1 MSDRDKARTMGR
13 RPAIFVATVVGV
25 VALVAVVASSCT
37 GLERVDECRAVAK
50 LANPVL
56 ASIDQDRQSTKGASY
71 RVIGVKYEALATAV
85 GQIKIRTKRVAEAVN
100 DYQRVLHE
108 AARDARAFS
117 DALDSKEPTRI
128 AIEHV
133 TASRTIRHESTA
145 LSRLDTACR
154 SPR

>member
-1 MSDRDKARTMGR
+1 EGGKPARR
-13 RPAIFVATVVGV
+13 RRRLRVNRAPPLMRLPFAALL
-25 VALVAVVASSCT
+25 LVAAACGCQ

-56 ASIDQDRQSTKGASY
+56 SDIDRSRAVVVSANY
-71 RVIGVKYEALATAV
+71 RGIATKYEGLAVAV
-85 GQIKIRTKRVAEAVN
+85 GKLPIRTKRVAEAVN

-117 DALDSKEPTRI
+117 EALDTKDPSRI

-133 TASRTIRHESTA
+133 TAARTIRHESTA
-145 LSRLDTACR
+145 LSRFDTACH
-154 SPR
+154 

>member
-1 MSDRDKARTMGR
+1 MAMPR
-13 RPAIFVATVVGV
+13 RPAIFVGTVVGMV
-25 VALVAVVASSCT
+25 MLVAIAASSCT
-37 GLERVDECRAVAK
+37 GLERVNECRAVAK
-50 LANPVL
+50 LANPAL
-56 ASIDQDRQSTKGASY
+56 ASIEQDRQIVKGASY
-71 RVIGVKYEALATAV
+71 RNIGAKYEALANAI
-85 GQIKIRTKRVAEAVN
+85 GQIKVRTKRIAEAVN

-128 AIEHV
+128 AIEHI

-145 LSRLDTACR
+145 LSRLDTACH